1 MSELPLIIEPDPDDP
16 DCGAVMVDGT
26 IAGRPYRFIL
36 DTGAARSQV
45 EADEYTA
52 ALAQVGSHDS
62 SGAFASET
70 NPVITIT
77 DLVVGP
83 LHAATLDVSR
93 VPPIP
98 PYVRNLL
105 GMDVLQHH
113 RCHFRFADAV
123 VDLDVPRSFGPEFEL
138 QIDSR
143 GHFYIDVEWPG
154 VTGRACWDT
163 GSGPT
168 IVDRDFWLAHPELF
182 EQTGTTLGTDSTGTQ
197 IETPTLLM
205 ASPRI
210 GQRVF
215 SKHKAVAV
223 DLTGANSTVEQH
235 MDLILGYT
243 TLRQADWLFD
253 FPARQWMLAPDGT
266 RPAGEQILSAP
277 YDGPGSAAG

>member
-1 MSELPLIIEPDPDDP
+1 MGELPLIIEPDQDDP
-16 DCGAVMVDGT
+16 DFAAVMVDGT
-26 IAGRPYRFIL
+26 IAGRPYRFML

-52 ALAQVGSHDS
+52 ALAPVGSYDS
-62 SGAFASET
+62 PGAFALET

-98 PYVRNLL
+98 SSMRNLL
-105 GMDVLQHH
+105 GMDVLQRH
-113 RCHFRFADAV
+113 RCYFRFADAA
-123 VDLDVPRSFGPEFEL
+123 VDLDAPGSYGAASDL
-138 QIDSR
+138 QMDSR
-143 GHFYIDVEWPG
+143 GHFYLDVQWPG
-154 VTGRACWDT
+154 VTAHACWDS

-182 EQTGTTLGTDSTGTQ
+182 EETGTTVGTDSTGTQ

-205 ASPRI
+205 AAPRI
-210 GQRVF
+210 GQRPF

-223 DLTGANSTVEQH
+223 DLTGANSTAGQH
-235 MDLILGYT
+235 MDLILGYP

-253 FPARQWMLAPDGT
+253 FPARRWMLGADRT
-266 RPAGEQILSAP
+266 RPAGEQL
-277 YDGPGSAAG
+277 